1 MSMHERGPLHGV
13 RVIDLST
20 VLSGPLATVLLADQ
34 GADVIKIEAPGAGD
48 LTRMVGS
55 RNNDMT
61 AMFCLANRG
70 KRSLVL
76 DLSGESGRAVLRR
89 LAESADVIVQ
99 NFRPGVAER
108 MGIGYDELRVV
119 NPATRLR
126 IDRRVRL
133 RRSARQSAG
142 LRQSHTSR
150 LRHGSRA
157 GRRGKNRAPCRISCA
172 TRSLRSLRR
181 RRRPPRCWHGRTVHR
196 ANTSASRCS
205 TPRCRSCGP
214 TREPRP
220 RC

>member
-1 MSMHERGPLHGV
+1 MTTHERGPLQGV

-89 LAESADVIVQ
+89 LASTADVVVQ

-108 MGIGYDELRVV
+108 MGIGYDELRLA
-119 NPATRLR
+119 NPALVYVSIAGFGFDGPLADLR
-126 IDRRVRL
+126 VYDNLIQAVSGMAMVQGD
-133 RRSARQSAG
+133 G
-142 LRQSHTSR
+142 T
-150 LRHGSRA
+150 
-157 GRRGKNRAPCRISCA
+157 
-172 TRSLRSLRR
+172 
-181 RRRPPRCWHGRTVHR
+181 
-196 ANTSASRCS
+196 
-205 TPRCRSCGP
+205 
-214 TREPRP
+214 EPRP
-220 RC
+220 VQNLVCDKITALPTAQATTAPLLARAR